1 MNVEIIATVTRKG
14 QVTIPR
20 EVRRRLGVDTPDKVA
35 FVLDDEGVHLR
46 PVPLTLEALFGSV
59 PPLPDRETVDFEE
72 LIDEA
77 MQEAANQIVQEIE
90 RQ

>member
-1 MNVEIIATVTRKG
+1 MKVEIIATVTRKG

-35 FVLDDEGVHLR
+35 FVLDDEGVHLK
-46 PVPLTLEALFGSV
+46 PVPLTLEGLFGSV

-72 LIDEA
+72 VIDEA